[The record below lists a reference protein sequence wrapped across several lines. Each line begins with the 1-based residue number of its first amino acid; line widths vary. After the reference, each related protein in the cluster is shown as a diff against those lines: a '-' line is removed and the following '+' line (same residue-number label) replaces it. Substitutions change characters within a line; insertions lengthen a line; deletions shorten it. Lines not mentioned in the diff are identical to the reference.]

1 MRNLVNPNTNI
12 TRPLSPHLT
21 IHKPQ
26 FTPTFPIYH
35 RIPGAFL
42 ATMVSFSPP
51 FGLEIGFFSLTYDN
65 FYQLASGFS
74 VNFPKLT
81 LSLVNLTSL
90 APRYHMGNGVR
101 HSWWDLGF
109 PQSSPI
115 IRISEFPTLCVAF
128 SAFGRILQRIYC
140 WSSGL
145 AQHWFL
151 YHRRVRE
158 RRKVIPS
165 PLASRTLRN
174 SPYFIFSYSV
184 PPFRIGQG
192 PGGACAS

>member
-35 RIPGAFL
+35 RIPGALL

-65 FYQLASGFS
+65 LYQLASGFS
-74 VNFPKLT
+74 VNFPKVA

-101 HSWWDLGF
+101 HLWRDLVF
-109 PQSSPI
+109 SQSSPI

-140 WSSGL
+140 RSSGL
-145 AQHWFL
+145 AQHLFI

-158 RRKVIPS
+158 RRKEGY
-165 PLASRTLRN
+165 T
-174 SPYFIFSYSV
+174 F
-184 PPFRIGQG
+184 PPRQ
-192 PGGACAS
+192 

>member
-12 TRPLSPHLT
+12 NRPLSPHPT

-51 FGLEIGFFSLTYDN
+51 FGPEIGFISLTYEN
-65 FYQLASGFS
+65 LYQLASGFS
-74 VNFPKLT
+74 VNFPKFT

-101 HSWWDLGF
+101 HSWWDWGF
-109 PQSSPI
+109 SQPYPI
-115 IRISEFPTLCVAF
+115 IRISEFPTFCVAF
-128 SAFGRILQRIYC
+128 SAFGRIIQRIYC
-140 WSSGL
+140 
-145 AQHWFL
+145 
-151 YHRRVRE
+151 
-158 RRKVIPS
+158 
-165 PLASRTLRN
+165 
-174 SPYFIFSYSV
+174 
-184 PPFRIGQG
+184 
-192 PGGACAS
+192 